1 MSTILRDL
9 AVRAAHARYSRSCE
23 IIGAS
28 ESSGAT
34 VEMVGKWRA
43 GERWKLESGEKEV
56 EATTKDKFYQVKVN
70 GKAQVWG
77 KGEK

>member
-1 MSTILRDL
+1 
-9 AVRAAHARYSRSCE
+9 
-23 IIGAS
+23 
-28 ESSGAT
+28 
-34 VEMVGKWRA
+34 MVGKWRA

-70 GKAQVWG
+70 EKAKVWG

>member
-1 MSTILRDL
+1 M
-9 AVRAAHARYSRSCE
+9 
-23 IIGAS
+23 

-43 GERWKLESGEKEV
+43 GERWKLKSGEKEV

-70 GKAQVWG
+70 
-77 KGEK
+77 